1 MNQVKAL
8 VITGFGTNC
17 EMEMAYACRQAG
29 AACDIVHIS
38 DILKGTSRISDYHFL
53 NLAGGFLD
61 GDDLGSAQV
70 ESVRLKHARVQT
82 TGKTLFEEIFDFFT
96 RGMIILGVCNGFQ
109 ALVKSGLLPGNPF
122 GKRRVSLTFNDSAK
136 FEDRWVRMVVNQSS
150 PCIFTRGIERI
161 FLPVRHGEG
170 KFVCDGSGTLEEI
183 MNNGM
188 AVLRYADEDYAPTMQ
203 YPHNPNGAVDAIAGI
218 CDSTGRIFGLMPH
231 PEAFTHPSNH
241 PSWTR
246 LETLPKKGEGMA
258 IFDNAVQYLKGVIS

>member
-1 MNQVKAL
+1 MTQVKAL

-17 EMEMAYACRQAG
+17 EMEMAFACRYAG
-29 AACDIVHIS
+29 AACDIAHIS
-38 DILKGTSRISDYHFL
+38 DILKGSVSIPDYHFL

-70 ESVRLKHARVQT
+70 ESVRLKHARVKT
-82 TGKTLFEEIFDFFT
+82 TGRTLFDEIFELFK

-109 ALVKSGLLPGNPF
+109 VLVKSGLLPGNPF

-150 PCIFTRGIERI
+150 PCIFTRGIDRI

-170 KFVCDGSGTLEEI
+170 KFVCDSHDTLEEI
-183 MNNGM
+183 NRNRM
-188 AVLRYADEDYAPTMQ
+188 AVLRYADESFHPTME
-203 YPHNPNGAVDAIAGI
+203 YPSNPNGAVDALAGI

-241 PSWTR
+241 PKWTR
-246 LETLPKKGEGMA
+246 LSALPNRGEGMA
-258 IFDNAVQYLKGVIS
+258 IFDNAVQYIKGII